1 MECTLRQFEDDTEL
15 SDTVD
20 MPEEWDAIQR
30 DLDKLRNWARGI
42 S

>member
-15 SDTVD
+15 SDAVD
-20 MPEEWDAIQR
+20 MPEEWDATQR
-30 DLDKLRNWARGI
+30 DLDKLRNWAHGI